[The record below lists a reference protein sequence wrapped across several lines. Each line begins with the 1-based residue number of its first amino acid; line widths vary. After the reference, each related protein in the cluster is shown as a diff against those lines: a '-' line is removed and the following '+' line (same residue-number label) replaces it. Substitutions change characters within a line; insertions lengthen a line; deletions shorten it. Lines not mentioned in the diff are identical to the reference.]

1 MQSNWPSFEALL
13 RVNDSLTMFG
23 RCLPAYPEHPMTSI
37 LPVPSPTPPV
47 VSKPAA
53 NLSQAP
59 AASSSLFGNLIRKTE
74 VAMGLKSQTGFT
86 SGATYDTQT
95 IAGQTKSTLNSAV
108 NATKS
113 LLHIK

>member
-1 MQSNWPSFEALL
+1 MGS
-13 RVNDSLTMFG
+13 
-23 RCLPAYPEHPMTSI
+23 TSSI
-37 LPVPSPTPPV
+37 SSSAPPV
-47 VSKPAA
+47 VSNTTN
-53 NLSQAP
+53 NLSQAQS
-59 AASSSLFGNLIRKTE
+59 ASSSLFGNLLRKTE

-95 IAGQTKSTLNSAV
+95 IAGQTKATLNSAV